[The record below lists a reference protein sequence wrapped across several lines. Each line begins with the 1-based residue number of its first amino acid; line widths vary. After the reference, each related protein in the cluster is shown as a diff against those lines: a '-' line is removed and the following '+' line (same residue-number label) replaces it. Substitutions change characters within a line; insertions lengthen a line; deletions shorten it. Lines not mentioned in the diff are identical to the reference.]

1 MACVATH
8 RAERTAEE
16 RSRSFHIL
24 NVLRGLAA
32 MSVITLH
39 YPQAFAPFVASGAY
53 LAVDLFF
60 VVSGFVLARAY
71 DVRLQDGMGGRAFI
85 VTRLIRLYPFYILA
99 LALGTVELAYYYRN
113 DHLAAEII
121 LSSVFNFVML
131 PSPPVGIPYQ
141 PLFPANFVAWTLSF
155 ELFANAA
162 YGFGFGVLTHK
173 RLGVIVG
180 ISGLMLLALALV
192 RGNLNGGAYWPDAH
206 LAAIRVTFSFFV
218 GVLIH
223 RARETGKLAPLF
235 SVKLPQIIII
245 AITVG
250 ALGSPISPVL
260 RGLFDAAC
268 VLLVFPLIVAAS
280 IGRNPVPS
288 RGMCAFL
295 GEISYPIYVLQIP
308 VFTIGVMG
316 LPKLLPGLPQ
326 LPAPWSGILLLAA
339 LCTASWFM
347 ATRIDIP
354 LRRRLNAAVLRHL
367 QPG

>member
-8 RAERTAEE
+8 RAERTAEQ

-24 NVLRGLAA
+24 DVLRGVAA
-32 MSVITLH
+32 ISVITLH

-60 VVSGFVLARAY
+60 VMSGFVLARAY
-71 DVRLQDGMGGRAFI
+71 DVRLQDGMGGRDFI
-85 VTRLIRLYPFYILA
+85 ATRLIRLYPFYILA

-113 DHLAAEII
+113 DHLAAEIM

-131 PSPPVGIPYQ
+131 PSPPVGIPYL

-155 ELFANAA
+155 ELLANAV
-162 YGFGFGVLTHK
+162 YGFSFRFLTNN
-173 RLGVIVG
+173 RLRVIAG
-180 ISGLMLLALALV
+180 ISGLVLLALVLV

-218 GVLIH
+218 GVLIQ
-223 RARETGKLAPLF
+223 RAREAGKLAALS
-235 SVKLPQIIII
+235 SVKLPRIIII
-245 AITVG
+245 AIMVG
-250 ALGSPISPVL
+250 ALGSPIPPAL

-268 VLLVFPLIVAAS
+268 VLFVFPLIVAAS
-280 IGRNPVPS
+280 VGRNPVPS
-288 RGMCAFL
+288 RGISAFL

-308 VFTIGVMG
+308 VFTLGVIG

-326 LPAPWSGILLLAA
+326 LPAPWSGFLLLAA
-339 LCTASWFM
+339 LCTGSWFI

-354 LRRRLNAAVLRHL
+354 VRRRLNAAVLRHL